1 MNPKT
6 FRQKN
11 NIQPVDSLSAFLS
24 EIDRIVKLWNPEG
37 KEHNPWFRGHS
48 LSSWKLTPKIYR
60 PEFEDIK
67 EDDLRWEFRHLAWPY
82 LSSAAWEPK
91 TEWDWYFLMEHYGL
105 PTRLLDWTESALVAL
120 YFGLRNTKDK
130 KENPAVWVLN
140 PKELNQK
147 LAKKDYLIL
156 STFRDT
162 KEISCYLPEIDSR
175 LFRTCYPI
183 AIQPELRSFRIAAQ
197 QGVFTLH
204 GSDKQAL
211 NDYPILNQ
219 HLVKIEILRSEDSVI
234 REQLLVAGIG
244 ETTVFPELSALAKE
258 LIDYYQYKP

>member
-91 TEWDWYFLMEHYGL
+91 TEW
-105 PTRLLDWTESALVAL
+105 
-120 YFGLRNTKDK
+120 
-130 KENPAVWVLN
+130 
-140 PKELNQK
+140 
-147 LAKKDYLIL
+147 I
-156 STFRDT
+156 
-162 KEISCYLPEIDSR
+162 
-175 LFRTCYPI
+175 
-183 AIQPELRSFRIAAQ
+183 
-197 QGVFTLH
+197 
-204 GSDKQAL
+204 
-211 NDYPILNQ
+211 
-219 HLVKIEILRSEDSVI
+219 
-234 REQLLVAGIG
+234 GIFSWS
-244 ETTVFPELSALAKE
+244 TTVFLP
-258 LIDYYQYKP
+258 DYWIGRKVPWWLFILVCAIRRIKKRILLFGF